1 MTQDNKPTESK
12 EENQKPQDH
21 TGVMMSG
28 HIKIFDPETGEV
40 IVDKRNAI
48 HYENMSQGLA
58 NSLAN
63 KSNGFVHE
71 MAFGNGGT
79 SVDPTGIITYLT
91 PNSTGTNAALYNQT
105 YYKVVDDNSAT
116 NKDTTRNKME
126 VRHTAGNKYTDIV
139 VTCTLDYGEP
149 TGQSAFDNTTD
160 FNGDYVFDEL
170 GLKSYEGTENGST
183 NKLLTHVIFHPV
195 QKSLNRLIQIDY
207 TLRIQSLTSF
217 TETTTTG
224 TTTTTTS
231 TSTSSTGSS
240 GSSAGGGSTY

>member
-12 EENQKPQDH
+12 KEENKKPQDN
-21 TGVMMSG
+21 TGVMMTA

-48 HYENMSQGLA
+48 HYENMSQSLA

-91 PNSTGTNAALYNQT
+91 PNSTGSNAALYNQT
-105 YYKVVDDNSAT
+105 YYKVIDDNSST
-116 NKDTTRNKME
+116 NKDTSKNKME

-139 VTCTLDYGEP
+139 CTCTLDYGEP
-149 TGQSAFDNTTD
+149 TGQAAFDNTTN

-170 GLKSYEGTENGST
+170 GLKSWNPDGAGN
-183 NKLLTHVIFHPV
+183 LITHVIFHPV
-195 QKSLNRLIQIDY
+195 QKSLNRL
-207 TLRIQSLTSF
+207 TLLN
-217 TETTTTG
+217 EWELN
-224 TTTTTTS
+224 
-231 TSTSSTGSS
+231 
-240 GSSAGGGSTY
+240 

>member
-1 MTQDNKPTESK
+1 MQQEPIENTR
-12 EENQKPQDH
+12 EENNKKPDDKS
-21 TGVMMSG
+21 GVLMQG
-28 HIKIFDPETGEV
+28 HIKIWDPETGEV

-48 HYENMSQGLA
+48 HYENMSTALA

-63 KSNGFVHE
+63 KTTGFVHE

-79 SVDPTGIITYLT
+79 TVDTTGVITYLT
-91 PNSTGTNAALYNQT
+91 PNTTGTNATLYNQT
-105 YYKVVDDNSAT
+105 YYKVVDDNSST

-149 TGQSAFDNTTD
+149 TGQSAFDNTTN

-170 GLKSYEGTENGST
+170 GLKSWEGTENGST

-195 QKSLNRLIQIDY
+195 QKSLNRLIQVDY
-207 TLRIQSLTSF
+207 TLRIQSLTSYND
-217 TETTTTG
+217 TPITG
-224 TTTTTTS
+224 TTVTS
-231 TSTSSTGSS
+231 
-240 GSSAGGGSTY
+240 

>member
-12 EENQKPQDH
+12 EENKKPQDN
-21 TGVMMSG
+21 TGVMMTG

-48 HYENMSQGLA
+48 HYENMSQALA

-63 KSNGFVHE
+63 KTTGFVHE

-91 PNSTGTNAALYNQT
+91 PNSTGSNATLYNQT
-105 YYKVVDDNSAT
+105 YYKVIDDNSAT

-139 VTCTLDYGEP
+139 CTCTLDYGEP
-149 TGQSAFDNTTD
+149 TGQDALDNATD
-160 FNGDYVFDEL
+160 ANSLYVFDEL
-170 GLKSYEGTENGST
+170 GLVSYNASGTGR
-183 NKLLTHVIFHPV
+183 LLTHVIFHPV
-195 QKSLNRLIQIDY
+195 QKSLNRLVQIDY
-207 TLRIQSLTSF
+207 TVRVQSL
-217 TETTTTG
+217 
-224 TTTTTTS
+224 
-231 TSTSSTGSS
+231 S
-240 GSSAGGGSTY
+240 GLNE

>member
-12 EENQKPQDH
+12 EENKKPQDN
-21 TGVMMSG
+21 TGVMMTG

-48 HYENMSQGLA
+48 HYENMSQALA

-63 KSNGFVHE
+63 KTNGFIHE

-79 SVDPTGIITYLT
+79 SVDPTGVITYLT
-91 PNSTGTNAALYNQT
+91 PNSTGSNSSLYNQT
-105 YYKVVDDNSAT
+105 YYKVIDDNSST

-126 VRHTAGNKYTDIV
+126 VRHTTGNKFTDIV
-139 VTCTLDYGEP
+139 CTCTLDYGEP
-149 TGQSAFDNTTD
+149 TGQEAFDNTTN
-160 FNGDYVFDEL
+160 FNGAFVFDEL
-170 GLKSYEGTENGST
+170 GLKSYEGSENGAT

-207 TLRIQSLTSF
+207 TLRIQSLTTFNETSA
-217 TETTTTG
+217 TELTTSNTVSG
-224 TTTTTTS
+224 TTS
-231 TSTSSTGSS
+231 GGNTG
-240 GSSAGGGSTY
+240 Y

>member
-1 MTQDNKPTESK
+1 MQQEPIENTR
-12 EENQKPQDH
+12 EENNKKPDDKS
-21 TGVMMSG
+21 GVMMQG
-28 HIKIFDPETGEV
+28 HIKIWDPETGEV

-48 HYENMSQGLA
+48 HYENMSTALA

-63 KSNGFVHE
+63 KTTGFVHE

-79 SVDPTGIITYLT
+79 TVDTTGVITYLT
-91 PNSTGTNAALYNQT
+91 PNTTGTNATLYNQT
-105 YYKVVDDNSAT
+105 YYKVVDDNSST

-149 TGQSAFDNTTD
+149 TGQSAFDNTTN

-170 GLKSYEGTENGST
+170 GLKSWEGTENGST

-195 QKSLNRLIQIDY
+195 QKSLNRLIQVDY
-207 TLRIQSLTSF
+207 TLRIQSLTSYND
-217 TETTTTG
+217 TPITG
-224 TTTTTTS
+224 TTVTS
-231 TSTSSTGSS
+231 
-240 GSSAGGGSTY
+240 